1 MKSILRN
8 ILAVIFGLLIG
19 LAVNMA
25 IVMFSGY
32 VIPPPE
38 GVDVTN
44 MESLKLSLHL
54 FEPRHFIMPFIA
66 HAFGSFSGA
75 LIAALIAAN
84 YKMRIALAIGV
95 LFLIGG
101 ITNIF
106 MPPSPLWFTVLDL
119 AGAYIPMGW
128 LGGFLILHYQR
139 K

>member
-1 MKSILRN
+1 MNATLRN
-8 ILAVIFGLLIG
+8 ILAVISGLLIG
-19 LAVNMA
+19 SAVNMG
-25 IVMFSGY
+25 IVMLSAY

-66 HAFGSFSGA
+66 HAFGTFSGA

-95 LFLIGG
+95 FFLIGG
-101 ITNIF
+101 IANIV
-106 MPPSPLWFTVLDL
+106 MLPSPLWFTMLDL
-119 AGAYIPMGW
+119 AGAYLPMGW
-128 LGGFLILHYQR
+128 LGGLLILHYQ
-139 K
+139 KN